1 MDRMNKILAA
11 IALHAQQSPQKIALI
26 GAENSLS
33 YADLYA
39 RIVQLSQ
46 WIATQAVNRIGL
58 SGENS
63 AEWIM
68 ADLAAMHAGVTLV
81 PLPAF
86 FSTAQLVHVKKLAN
100 LQMILHCGEDNLSLT
115 DNKNTART
123 PIENISALQLP
134 ALSIS
139 DTDIGLPAHTCK
151 ITFTSGTTGAPK
163 GVCLSVDAL
172 ERVTLALAETIYSSN
187 DLTAQLERH
196 LTVLPLSTLLENI
209 AGVYVPLYLGKS
221 VVVLSGKQIGLLGS
235 SQLSLPTLL
244 QVLNHFQP
252 NSLIVLPQIL
262 RALLGAKMQGL
273 GLPESLRFVALGG
286 AHTSPELIRQARSNG
301 IPVYEGY
308 GLSECASVVSLNN
321 PNADCVGS
329 VGKPLSHVDVKI
341 DDGAILIRGNV
352 FSGYLGQPQ
361 MTADEWL
368 NTGDLGYIDEQ
379 GFIHINGR
387 QKNIL
392 ISSYGRNISPEWV
405 EAELHLCPAV
415 LQAMIVGDAR
425 PYCAAI
431 VVLRPIDNAQEMLAA
446 HIEAMNSN
454 LPDYAQVKKVIIGD
468 SPFTA
473 DNQLMTDNGRL
484 RRQAIVDAYQDKL
497 DALYSE

>member
-1 MDRMNKILAA
+1 MNKIIAA
-11 IALHAQQSPQKIALI
+11 IAHHAEQSPQTIALI
-26 GAENSLS
+26 GAKNPLT
-33 YADLYA
+33 YAELYA
-39 RIVQLSQ
+39 QVILLSD
-46 WIATQAVNRIGL
+46 WISTQSVTRVGL

-63 AEWIM
+63 VEWIV

-86 FSTAQLVHVKKLAN
+86 FSEAQLSHVKQLAN
-100 LQMILHCGEDNLSLT
+100 LQMILHCGDIN
-115 DNKNTART
+115 
-123 PIENISALQLP
+123 SALNSVTVSKTVIDTISYWRLP
-134 ALSIS
+134 AIAESEVKMASPLTIS
-139 DTDIGLPAHTCK
+139 K
-151 ITFTSGTTGAPK
+151 ITFTSGTTGTPK

-172 ERVTLALAETIYSSN
+172 ERVTLALAEAIYSSN

-196 LTVLPLSTLLENI
+196 LTLLPLSTLLENI

-221 VVVLSGKQIGLLGS
+221 VVVLSGQQLGFLGS

-244 QVLNHFQP
+244 QVLNQYQP

-262 RALLGAKMQGL
+262 RGLVAAKMQGFA
-273 GLPESLRFVALGG
+273 LPESLRFVALGG
-286 AHTSPELIRQARSNG
+286 AHTAPDLIRLARSIG

-329 VGKPLSHVDVKI
+329 VGKPLSHVEVKI

-361 MTADEWL
+361 MAADEWL

-379 GFIHINGR
+379 GYIHINGR

-392 ISSYGRNISPEWV
+392 ISSFGRNISPEWV

-415 LQAMIVGDAR
+415 LQAMVVGDAR

-431 VVLRPIDNAQEMLAA
+431 VVLRPIDNAQEILSA
-446 HIEAMNSN
+446 HIDAMNSN
-454 LPDYAQVKKVIIGD
+454 LPDYAQVKKVIIGN

-484 RRQAIVDAYQDKL
+484 RRQAIIDAYQDRL
-497 DALYSE
+497 DVLYAE